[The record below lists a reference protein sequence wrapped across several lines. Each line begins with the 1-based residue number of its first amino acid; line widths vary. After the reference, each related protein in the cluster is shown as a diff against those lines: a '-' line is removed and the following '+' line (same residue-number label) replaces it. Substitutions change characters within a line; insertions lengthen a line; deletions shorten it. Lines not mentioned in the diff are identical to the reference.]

1 MTVYKLKEVLN
12 SKYNRTDEK
21 RHHRSV
27 LFLIENTNTG
37 NQTLYEIDR
46 ISKHSA
52 SLRCCTR
59 NCGSRLSI
67 EHDIQ
72 TVPFGSGRGR
82 AIAPSVLKEDLMD
95 QSNWLKVYHSH
106 TKKCMM
112 TGQTICDKMEHKFN
126 SCQSKS
132 DGQIIARKYRSYVI
146 QENKLK

>member
-72 TVPFGSGRGR
+72 TVPFGSGRGL
-82 AIAPSVLKEDLMD
+82 LKFLFR
-95 QSNWLKVYHSH
+95 KVIHRIVFPV
-106 TKKCMM
+106 TRV
-112 TGQTICDKMEHKFN
+112 
-126 SCQSKS
+126 SK
-132 DGQIIARKYRSYVI
+132 
-146 QENKLK
+146 